1 MDWNIF
7 RSAGGGGNNKKA
19 EIAAKIREGIVNGE
33 LLPGQ
38 QLAGATKLGRA
49 FGCSGSPVEGARKQ
63 LVKEGLVVVREGHY
77 FVAGDV
83 PASKEVER
91 PNATM
96 VAVEKRID
104 AAFADLLN
112 ES

>member
-1 MDWNIF
+1 MDWNVN
-7 RSAGGGGNNKKA
+7 RSSGGGANNKKA
-19 EIAAKIREGIVNGE
+19 EIAAKIREGIASGE
-33 LLPGQ
+33 LSPGQ
-38 QLAGATKLGRA
+38 RLAGATKLGRA

-83 PASKEVER
+83 ASSTEVER
-91 PNATM
+91 PSAAM
-96 VAVEKRID
+96 AAVDKRID